1 MTRTAI
7 ADRAPAATVTKAR
20 RIVMLRASWETQEKL
35 REWAKV
41 QGFDLAWAHSGWP
54 QTSWSFDF
62 HVTVVASENEVK
74 LADGFYPIDPLTL
87 VPSGYE
93 VLGVDRE
100 IPTLAIEANA
110 TLSAIREFFITTH
123 GMKPT
128 FPDFKPHVSLS
139 YKWNGEPPVVEMA
152 PALPDFPLVFDALMV
167 AIIDD
172 EPKAKTTDVA
182 ASKVFAMADKATI
195 SGTRKTA
202 DGYLVTDARVARGGN
217 IQEYFG
223 HEFGDRDDPNRVVK
237 VYRPEDEIFK
247 RSSLSTFAH
256 KPVTMDH
263 PAEGVTPETFRRDA
277 VGHVG
282 SDVVRDGEFVR
293 VPLVIMDK
301 AAIDAIEGGK
311 REISMGY
318 DCELV
323 MDAGTTPDG
332 RAYDAYQKNIRINHC
347 AIVAAGRAGHAC
359 RVGDSLV
366 RAKQLGAKPMT
377 KTVTIDGKPF
387 DVADEVAA
395 AFEAAKAAQAKV
407 ADTTKAASD
416 VLDAAQK
423 AVADMKAELAEA
435 KKAVPTA
442 DQIGAMVAELADTRE
457 AAKAVAPTL
466 DTRGLNTAAA
476 IKAAAV
482 KAALGDEAVKDRSA
496 DYLSAAFDMLAA
508 RKADVDPF
516 ADNLRNAQPVQDAAA
531 AARTK
536 HFDEQ
541 AKAWQ
546 H

>member
-35 REWAKV
+35 REWAKA
-41 QGFDLAWAHSGWP
+41 QGFDLAWSYSGWP

-87 VPSGYE
+87 TASGYE

-110 TLSAIREFFITTH
+110 TLSAIRSFFVATH

-139 YKWNGEPPVVEMA
+139 YKWNGEPPIVEMA

-172 EPKAKTTDVA
+172 EPKAKTSDAT

-195 SGTRKTA
+195 SGTRKTV

-223 HEFGDRDDPNRVVK
+223 HEFGDREDPNRVVK

-263 PAEGVTPETFRRDA
+263 PAEGVSPETFRRDA

-366 RAKQLGAKPMT
+366 RAKQLGDKPMT

-395 AFEAAKAAQAKV
+395 AFEAAKAAQSKV

-423 AVADMKAELAEA
+423 AVSDMKADLEAA

-508 RKADVDPF
+508 RKADADPF

-536 HFDEQ
+536 YFDEQ
-541 AKAWQ
+541 SKAWQ